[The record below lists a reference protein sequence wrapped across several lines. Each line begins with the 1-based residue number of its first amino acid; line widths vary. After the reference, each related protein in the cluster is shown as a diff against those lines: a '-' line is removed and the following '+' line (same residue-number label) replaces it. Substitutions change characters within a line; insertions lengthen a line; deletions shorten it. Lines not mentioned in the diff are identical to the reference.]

1 MESPRFLFIMSR
13 APQVDPS
20 SRPAVATATLLLGA
34 AGVELAPAFAAAGGE
49 VRIAAWRE
57 AAQGA
62 PLLDG
67 VGRLVL
73 AEQGLTRNAVMSWVA
88 AAGARGVAT
97 LTPAVSLPALRRAGV
112 PTLRLGG
119 WEFDRFAAPPAGRD
133 EAARRLAAR
142 LSALALLPLGLP
154 LICLLALLVWLSDGP
169 PLLFLQRRGGRGG
182 HPFVI
187 YKLRTMRLERAA
199 PPAAAEHGDHE
210 RRHAVRRRQA
220 DERVTALGAWLRRH
234 CLDELPQLF
243 NLLRGDLLLVG
254 PRPLP
259 LDDLRGAL
267 GDTAWQNIRA
277 GVTPG
282 VTGLYQV
289 TRGRH
294 QLGLADMCVLD
305 AWYVHNRGFWLDLR
319 LLARTLPAML
329 RAGLTSP

>member
-1 MESPRFLFIMSR
+1 MSR
-13 APQVDPS
+13 A
-20 SRPAVATATLLLGA
+20 SRRSQSLPKPPGAAPTLLLGS
-34 AGVELAPAFAAAGGE
+34 AGHALADAFAAAGGE
-49 VRIAAWRE
+49 VRVAAWRE

-62 PLLDG
+62 ALLDG

-73 AEQGLTRNAVMSWVA
+73 AEEGLARNAVMAWVA

-97 LTPAVSLPALRRAGV
+97 LTPAAALPELRRAGL
-112 PTLRLGG
+112 PPLRLGG
-119 WEFDRFAAPPAGRD
+119 WEFDLFDAPPADRD
-133 EAARRLAAR
+133 DGPRRCVARLA
-142 LSALALLPLGLP
+142 ALALLPAGVP
-154 LICLLALLVWLSDGP
+154 LVALLALLVRLADGP
-169 PLLFLQRRGGRGG
+169 PALFVQRRGGRAGR
-182 HPFVI
+182 PFAI
-187 YKLRTMRLERAA
+187 YKLRTMRGEQAA
-199 PPAAAEHGDHE
+199 RHGDDGTAHGDHE
-210 RRHAVRRRQA
+210 HRHAARRRRA
-220 DERVTALGAWLRRH
+220 EARVTALGAWLRRH

-259 LDDLRGAL
+259 LDDLSGAV
-267 GDTAWQNIRA
+267 GDRAWQNIRA

-294 QLGLADMCVLD
+294 ELGLADMCVLD
-305 AWYVHNRGFWLDLR
+305 AWYVHNRGMLLDLR